1 MKIQDYLQT
10 HNLLV
15 DGAFG
20 TYYAEKY
27 RTQNIPELENIGHP
41 EQIQAVHADYLA
53 AGATMI
59 RTNTFIANT
68 VALQKDWDTVA
79 AQIQAAIQCA
89 KLAVEPYQNSEPPRF
104 IAGDIGPI
112 PTDSSL
118 NPEEAEAEY
127 LKIAKLFL
135 ENGISILNFETFPDM
150 EQLASILPKIKADF
164 DCFLIVSF
172 TVNQFGYSASGLS
185 AKRLLQDAQQ
195 NTCIDAVGLNC
206 GVGPRHMYQI
216 LERLEL
222 PRRLH
227 FMALPNAGYPTVA
240 RNRLQFNHTASYF
253 AEHTKKI
260 LSLGVDMIGGC
271 CGTNPTCIQRVA
283 ETGMLS
289 HKKPLPSSEQTAEQ
303 APKRVPCGFL
313 YDENGMRKKKK
324 IIAVELVP
332 PFNADDEKLLESA
345 HYLKLQNVDVLT
357 FPDSPSGRTRV
368 DSVLMAE
375 KVRRATGLEVMPHIC
390 CRDKNALAMRSILM
404 GAQINDI
411 QNMLIITG
419 DPIPS
424 MARQTIKAVFHFD
437 SVGLM
442 NIIKE
447 MNEETFAQ
455 HPLLYGGAINQSRKN
470 LDSILHRVKKKQ
482 EAGASFFLSQPVFTK
497 EDADRLRFIQSETG
511 ATILCGIMP
520 LVSRKNALFMKNE
533 IAGINVSDTIIERYP
548 EQATRE
554 EGEAVGIALAKEIIA
569 MVDDFADG
577 YYFSFPFN
585 RVYLLPK
592 ILSKDPQTGTE

>member
-1 MKIQDYLQT
+1 
-10 HNLLV
+10 
-15 DGAFG
+15 
-20 TYYAEKY
+20 
-27 RTQNIPELENIGHP
+27 
-41 EQIQAVHADYLA
+41 
-53 AGATMI
+53 
-59 RTNTFIANT
+59 
-68 VALQKDWDTVA
+68 
-79 AQIQAAIQCA
+79 
-89 KLAVEPYQNSEPPRF
+89 
-104 IAGDIGPI
+104 
-112 PTDSSL
+112 
-118 NPEEAEAEY
+118 
-127 LKIAKLFL
+127 
-135 ENGISILNFETFPDM
+135 
-150 EQLASILPKIKADF
+150 
-164 DCFLIVSF
+164 
-172 TVNQFGYSASGLS
+172 
-185 AKRLLQDAQQ
+185 
-195 NTCIDAVGLNC
+195 
-206 GVGPRHMYQI
+206 
-216 LERLEL
+216 
-222 PRRLH
+222 
-227 FMALPNAGYPTVA
+227 
-240 RNRLQFNHTASYF
+240 
-253 AEHTKKI
+253 
-260 LSLGVDMIGGC
+260 MIGGC

-592 ILSKDPQTGTE
+592 ILSKDPQTETE

>member
-27 RTQNIPELENIGHP
+27 RTQNIPELENIEHP

-89 KLAVEPYQNSEPPRF
+89 KLAVEPYQNSESPRF

-112 PTDSSL
+112 PTASSL

-260 LSLGVDMIGGC
+260 LSL
-271 CGTNPTCIQRVA
+271 A
-283 ETGMLS
+283 
-289 HKKPLPSSEQTAEQ
+289 A
-303 APKRVPCGFL
+303 
-313 YDENGMRKKKK
+313 
-324 IIAVELVP
+324 
-332 PFNADDEKLLESA
+332 
-345 HYLKLQNVDVLT
+345 
-357 FPDSPSGRTRV
+357 
-368 DSVLMAE
+368 
-375 KVRRATGLEVMPHIC
+375 
-390 CRDKNALAMRSILM
+390 
-404 GAQINDI
+404 
-411 QNMLIITG
+411 
-419 DPIPS
+419 
-424 MARQTIKAVFHFD
+424 
-437 SVGLM
+437 
-442 NIIKE
+442 
-447 MNEETFAQ
+447 
-455 HPLLYGGAINQSRKN
+455 
-470 LDSILHRVKKKQ
+470 
-482 EAGASFFLSQPVFTK
+482 
-497 EDADRLRFIQSETG
+497 
-511 ATILCGIMP
+511 
-520 LVSRKNALFMKNE
+520 
-533 IAGINVSDTIIERYP
+533 
-548 EQATRE
+548 
-554 EGEAVGIALAKEIIA
+554 
-569 MVDDFADG
+569 
-577 YYFSFPFN
+577 
-585 RVYLLPK
+585 
-592 ILSKDPQTGTE
+592 

>member
-89 KLAVEPYQNSEPPRF
+89 KLAVESYQNSESPRF

-112 PTDSSL
+112 PTASSL

-222 PRRLH
+222 PRHLH

-390 CRDKNALAMRSILM
+390 CRDKNAIAIRSTIL
-404 GAQINDI
+404 GASLNHITNF
-411 QNMLIITG
+411 LLLTG
-419 DPIPS
+419 DPVPILF
-424 MARQTIKAVFHFD
+424 RQTTKSVFNFD
-437 SVGLM
+437 SVGM
-442 NIIKE
+442 MKIVQE
-447 MNEETFAQ
+447 MNSDTFTD
-455 HPLLYGGAINQSRKN
+455 HPVTYGGAINHNRMNTKAETERIRRKMA
-470 LDSILHRVKKKQ
+470 
-482 EAGASFFLSQPVFTK
+482 AGATFFMTQPIFSA
-497 EDADRLRFIQSETG
+497 EQADVIRKMKKETG
-511 ATILCGIMP
+511 ATILVGLMP
-520 LVSRKNALFMKNE
+520 LVSRKNAVFMKNE
-533 IAGINVSDTIIERYP
+533 MTGIEIPDTVIERYR
-548 EQATRE
+548 EDMSRE
-554 EGEAVGIALAKEIIA
+554 EGEACGAQIAREFMA
-569 MVDDFADG
+569 MTDDFADG

-585 RVYLLPK
+585 RVHMLKK
-592 ILSKDPQTGTE
+592 ILK